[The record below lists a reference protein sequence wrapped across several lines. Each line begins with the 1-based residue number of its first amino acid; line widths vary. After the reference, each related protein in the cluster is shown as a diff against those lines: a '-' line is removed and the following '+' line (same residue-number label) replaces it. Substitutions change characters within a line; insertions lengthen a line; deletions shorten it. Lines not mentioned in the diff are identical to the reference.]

1 MSEQGTEHVGVIIHT
16 IDLEITNYLKHR
28 LGQYQ
33 LAPEQHL
40 VMALLLKQEG
50 LTQIEI
56 ADQLRK
62 DKSGLTRM
70 LASLEKKGFIK
81 RQGCPNDRRCTK
93 VYLTE
98 EGRALSGYIDMVT
111 ETTRELLERGFTKEE
126 QEELVRLLMK
136 LRGNVQSAARMP
148 QE

>member
-1 MSEQGTEHVGVIIHT
+1 MSEQRTEHVGVIIHT

-28 LGQYQ
+28 LGRYQ

-98 EGRALSGYIDMVT
+98 EGRALSGYIDIVT

-136 LRGNVQSAARMP
+136 LRENVQSAARMP

>member
-1 MSEQGTEHVGVIIHT
+1 MSEQRTEHVGVIIHT

-98 EGRALSGYIDMVT
+98 EGRALSGYIDRVT

-136 LRGNVQSAARMP
+136 LRGNVQAAARMP

>member
-40 VMALLLKQEG
+40 VMSLLLKQEG

-148 QE
+148 LE